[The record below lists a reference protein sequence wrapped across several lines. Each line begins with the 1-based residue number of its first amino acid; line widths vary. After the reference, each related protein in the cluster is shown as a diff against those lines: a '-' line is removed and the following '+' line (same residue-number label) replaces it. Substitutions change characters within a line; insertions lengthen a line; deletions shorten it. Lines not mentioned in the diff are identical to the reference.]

1 MAHPLEQKIGEVRRR
16 ARALLVTYGLCVV
29 VGTLLVSMMAVGLA
43 DYFIHF
49 RDRGVRVICLLVVL
63 GASGWVAYRYLL
75 TALRSQMRDVDVAL
89 RIERR
94 FPAFQDRLASTI
106 EFLKQSEDDPQA
118 GSPLLRRTVIAQ
130 TTAEAERLKLSD
142 AIDWR
147 PAWRALSVAGGIFLI
162 AVVLSALDFS
172 GARLAV
178 ARLFQPFGG
187 PGWPKANHLVFT
199 KAPRRIALGQ
209 PFEVELVDDHKAR
222 LPDEVRLFFRYEDEV
237 QPPETMHFRNGAMV
251 FRKEQVERPFSYRAE
266 GGDDDSQEWIDLEVV
281 EPPLVERMT
290 VRLHYPEYTGWEPK
304 AADPHLRTLVGTRV
318 EIDAKTTK
326 PIRSATLRIE
336 NGLQIPAVVKADGY
350 GFSLPV
356 KSASDKSDK
365 PEFKIEKSGAYT
377 FDLED
382 LEGFHGAREVRYE
395 IRAIE
400 DRAPTV
406 SLDEPASNIFVT
418 ADAVVPL
425 KIVAKDDLAIR
436 EIALHHARSDKTAE
450 GETKLVLF
458 QGPPT
463 IERRDALAGGTEI
476 DAGDNRTLEHR
487 WDLAPLGLKPGVQIT
502 VHASAT
508 DYRPLVGQSHPRR
521 LTIITRQEQE
531 ERVAERQTLILGEL
545 ARVLK
550 LQRESRGHLAGLQ
563 IQMEKVGQLSKQDI
577 DHLQG
582 AELTQ
587 RQVERGL
594 TSKTEGVPMQIEG
607 LLSDLRNN
615 KVDSPEVERR
625 MTAIKSE
632 IQRLGKDHLPAID
645 REMTSSLK
653 ASQEKLRD
661 ATASEKKPPE
671 QNPAAAKNV
680 ADSLTTATEHQ
691 DEVIKSLE
699 QMLGELSQWDNYR
712 RFHRE
717 IGQLRHDQDEIAR
730 ETSDVGRKT
739 LTKNV
744 KELDPQQQADL
755 EKLAN
760 RQVDLGRRFD
770 KIQQRMQQMAGELK
784 ETDPLASGTLSDA
797 LHEAQKQALGGQMR
811 QAGRNLEQ
819 NQIGQ
824 AGQLQQQSSKNMQ
837 ELLDILSNRRERELA
852 GLVKK
857 LREAEQEL
865 AGLNKRQEG
874 LRKKMEEAA
883 KNPNEAERREELKRL
898 SREQK
903 QLQEEVERFARRLQR
918 LQAEDASRSAAKGGG
933 KMGQAGQ
940 QGEKG
945 DAQGAQEQAKAA
957 KKDLDDAQEQLAQ
970 QRKQA
975 EMDLAMEQ
983 LARMEDAIKS
993 MIQRQAKV
1001 LEETQQYEKLRADQG
1016 RWTRPQLTGL
1026 QDLSRQQMA
1035 LQQETG
1041 DLEKKLAG
1049 VGAFQLV
1056 LKGAA
1061 RDMSRAADLLDQ
1073 RQAGEPTQ
1081 RAEANALKRFEQLM
1095 SALKTDGQQ
1104 GDDENGGEGQGGDQQ
1119 QGGEP
1124 TGSLAELKL
1133 MKLMQEDLN
1142 SRTRALEETLDK
1154 TKQFTAEQQEEYAAL
1169 GQEQGKLAD
1178 LLLELTKPI
1187 GDKMKD
1193 DPTRAPLPLDD
1204 EGDNSKQG
1212 PKAGRRLPV
1221 DLNEEP
1227 KP

>member
-29 VGTLLVSMMAVGLA
+29 AGTLLVSVMAVGLA

-49 RDRGVRVICLLVVL
+49 RDRGVRMICLLSVV
-63 GASGWVAYRYLL
+63 GVSGWVAYRYLL
-75 TALRSQMRDVDVAL
+75 TALRSQLKDVEVAL

-106 EFLKQSEDDPQA
+106 EFLKQSEDDPRA
-118 GSPLLRRTVIAQ
+118 GSALLRRTVIAQ

-147 PAWRALSVAGGIFLI
+147 PARRALGIAAAICAVAILL
-162 AVVLSALDFS
+162 AALDPL
-172 GARLAV
+172 GARMAV
-178 ARLFQPFGG
+178 ARLVQPFGG
-187 PGWPKANHLVFT
+187 PAWPKANHLAF
-199 KAPRRIALGQ
+199 KNPPRRIALGQ
-209 PFEVELVDDHKAR
+209 PFEVEVIDEWKAR
-222 LPDEVRLFFRYEDEV
+222 LPNEVRLFFRYHDDSQTVEA
-237 QPPETMHFRNGAMV
+237 MHFRNGAMV
-251 FRKEQVERPFSYRAE
+251 FRKEQIERPFAYRAE
-266 GGDDDSQEWIDLEVV
+266 GGDDDSLDWIDLQVV
-281 EPPLVERMT
+281 EPPLVERME

-304 AADPHLRTLVGTRV
+304 TAEPHLRALVGTRV
-318 EIDAKTTK
+318 EMDAKTTK
-326 PIRSATLRIE
+326 RIRSATLLIE
-336 NGLQIPAVVKADGY
+336 NGPKISAVVKADGY
-350 GFSLPV
+350 GFTLPV
-356 KSASDKSDK
+356 KPAGDKSDAL
-365 PEFKIEKSGAYT
+365 EFKVEKSGAYT

-382 LEGFHGAREVRYE
+382 LEGFHGAREIRYE
-395 IRAIE
+395 IRAVE

-418 ADAVVPL
+418 ADAVIPF
-425 KIVAKDDLAIR
+425 KIVAKEDLAIR
-436 EIALHHARSDKTAE
+436 EIALHHSRSDNTSE
-450 GETKLVLF
+450 GETKLVLYE
-458 QGPPT
+458 GPATMEQRIAPK
-463 IERRDALAGGTEI
+463 GGLET
-476 DAGDNRTLEHR
+476 DAGDNRTIEHR
-487 WDLAPLGLKPGVQIT
+487 WDLAPLGLKPGVQVT
-502 VHASAT
+502 VHATAT
-508 DYRPLVGQSHPRR
+508 DYKPLVGQSHPRR
-521 LTIITRQEQE
+521 LTIITKQEQE

-550 LQRESRGHLAGLQ
+550 LQRESREHLGGLQ
-563 IQMEKVGQLSKQDI
+563 IQMEKIGQLSKQDI

-625 MTAIKSE
+625 MTAIKTE

-645 REMTSSLK
+645 REMTGSLK
-653 ASQEKLRD
+653 ASQDRLRD
-661 ATASEKKPPE
+661 ATAGDKKPE
-671 QNPAAAKNV
+671 RDPAAAKKI
-680 ADSLTTATEHQ
+680 ADSLNTATGHQ
-691 DEVIKSLE
+691 DEVIKTLE

-717 IGQLRHDQDEIAR
+717 IGQLRHDQEGIAR
-730 ETSDVGRKT
+730 DTAELGRKT

-744 KELDPQQQADL
+744 KDLDPQQQADL
-755 EKLAN
+755 EKLGA
-760 RQVDLGRRFD
+760 RQTDLGRRFD

-784 ETDPLASGTLSDA
+784 ESDPLASGTLSDA

-824 AGQLQQQSSKNMQ
+824 AGQLQQQSSKNLQ

-865 AGLNKRQEG
+865 DGLNKRQEG
-874 LRKKMEEAA
+874 LRKKMEDVA
-883 KNPNEAERREELKRL
+883 KNPNEEERRQELQRL
-898 SREQK
+898 AREQK

-918 LQAEDASRSAAKGGG
+918 LQADKAARSAMKGGG

-940 QGEKG
+940 QGEQG
-945 DAQGAQEQAKAA
+945 DAQGAQEQAAAA
-957 KKDLDDAQEQLAQ
+957 KKDLDDAQQQLAEK
-970 QRKQA
+970 RKQA

-983 LARMEDAIKS
+983 LARMEDGIKS
-993 MIQRQAKV
+993 MIARQGR
-1001 LEETQQYEKLRADQG
+1001 LLDETKQYEKLRTDQG
-1016 RWTRPQLTGL
+1016 RWTRPQLSGL
-1026 QDLSRQQMA
+1026 QDLARQQTA
-1035 LQQETG
+1035 LREEAG
-1041 DLEKKLAG
+1041 ELEKKLTG
-1049 VGAFQLV
+1049 VGVFQLA

-1061 RDMSRAADLLDQ
+1061 SDMTRAAGLLDQ

-1081 RAEANALKRFEQLM
+1081 RAEASALKRFEQLM
-1095 SALKTDGQQ
+1095 AALKSDGKG
-1104 GDDENGGEGQGGDQQ
+1104 GDEEEGGAGQGGGQQ

-1124 TGSLAELKL
+1124 TGTLAELKL
-1133 MKLMQEDLN
+1133 MKLMQEYLN
-1142 SRTRALEETLDK
+1142 ARTRALEETLTK
-1154 TKQFTAEQQEEYAAL
+1154 TKQLTPEQLEEYTAL
-1169 GQEQGKLAD
+1169 SQEQGKLAD

-1193 DPTRAPLPLDD
+1193 DPTRAPLPLEEDD
-1204 EGDNSKQG
+1204 NAKPGS
-1212 PKAGRRLPV
+1212 KAGPPLPL
-1221 DLNEEP
+1221 DLNEEI